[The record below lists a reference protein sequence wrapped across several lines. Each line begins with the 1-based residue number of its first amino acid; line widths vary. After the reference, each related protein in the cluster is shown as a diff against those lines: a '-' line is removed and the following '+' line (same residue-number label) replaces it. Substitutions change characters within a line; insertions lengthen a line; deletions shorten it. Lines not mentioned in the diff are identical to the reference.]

1 MALLVLC
8 IYWRGKNSVW
18 RSGSARSPFKRS
30 GLHTI
35 PIFKFLLSISGSD
48 GCGVWY
54 TLFWS
59 WWETLRHDGFLV
71 GEMCGSN
78 AADQ

>member
-18 RSGSARSPFKRS
+18 RSGSACSPFKRS
-30 GLHTI
+30 GSHTI
-35 PIFKFLLSISGSD
+35 PIFKLFLSISGSD

-54 TLFWS
+54 TPFCS
-59 WWETLRHDGFLV
+59 RWEALQHDAFLI
-71 GEMCGSN
+71 GEMCGSSTP
-78 AADQ
+78 D